1 MLRRDWH
8 RDVLSQFPTTRKGT
22 HVRPTCRRSSLERSL
37 SNEQGLIMNRPAR
50 HFSTTP
56 ETTPMVL
63 IGEDQPAIR
72 GVVADR
78 LQDEGYAVRQASG
91 GLQAID
97 KMEVDDVY
105 LVHATC

>member
-1 MLRRDWH
+1 
-8 RDVLSQFPTTRKGT
+8 
-22 HVRPTCRRSSLERSL
+22 
-37 SNEQGLIMNRPAR
+37 MNRPAR

-63 IGEDQPAIR
+63 IVEDQPAIR